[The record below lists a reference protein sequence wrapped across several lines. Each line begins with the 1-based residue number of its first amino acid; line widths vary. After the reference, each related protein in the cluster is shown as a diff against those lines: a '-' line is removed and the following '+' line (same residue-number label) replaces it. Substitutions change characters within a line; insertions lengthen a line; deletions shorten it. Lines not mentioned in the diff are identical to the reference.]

1 MKQRNFILADVMKT
15 GDHLKF
21 EDYIN
26 YNSLTDQSFVID
38 NEYYALHTHDIKGFD
53 RKFAIIDMR
62 QANKWRFDCEDF
74 VADLDNRI
82 KKLKSLGFAII
93 YATPWESK
101 DNFINSRE
109 LYFPLPHNDD
119 YIWYGGVSWFW
130 VYMLIKHKNKNYKTK
145 HADKHFDFLYLN
157 KQARSHRLKL
167 YDQLKNE
174 DVLSN
179 SLTSFVSHPTKP
191 YDLDKRYELPW
202 LDNTKHYPHNG
213 MDQDIYELP
222 YEHTK
227 VSIISETNDN
237 NFEVF
242 ITEKLWKPILM
253 CHPFVV
259 HGNLHYLKK
268 IKELGFK
275 TFDNVFDESY
285 DNEEN
290 PNARINKL
298 VSTCRD
304 IKKSMSDIYELTKEA
319 RTHNYKQ
326 FFNTQT
332 IASVVNQEILSW
344 FEFFDSGKISSAKS

>member
-1 MKQRNFILADVMKT
+1 MKQSNFILSDVMKT
-15 GDHLKF
+15 GDHVRF
-21 EDYIN
+21 ESYIN
-26 YNSLTDQSFVID
+26 YNSLTEQSFVME
-38 NEYYALHTHDIKGFD
+38 NEYYALHTHDLTHFD
-53 RKFAIIDMR
+53 RKFAMVDMR
-62 QANKWRFDCEDF
+62 QVNKWRFDCEDF
-74 VADLDNRI
+74 KADFSNRI
-82 KKLKSLGFAII
+82 KKLKSLGFGII

-101 DNFINSRE
+101 DNFTNTRQS
-109 LYFPLPHNDD
+109 YFPLPSNDD

-130 VYMLIKHKNKNYKTK
+130 VYMLMKHNKNYKTN
-145 HADKHFDFLYLN
+145 HTDKHFDFLYLN
-157 KQARSHRLKL
+157 KQPRPHRLKL
-167 YDQLKNE
+167 YDKLQNE

-213 MDQDIYELP
+213 MDQDIYALP
-222 YEHTK
+222 YEKTK

-242 ITEKLWKPILM
+242 ITEQLWKPVLM
-253 CHPFVV
+253 HHPFVV

-285 DNEEN
+285 DNEQD
-290 PNARINKL
+290 PNERINKL
-298 VSTCRD
+298 VGTCLD
-304 IKKSMSDIYELTKEA
+304 IKKSMLDIYELTKEA

-326 FFNTQT
+326 FFNTKSL
-332 IASVVNQEILSW
+332 ASVVNQEILSW